1 MDTTVVPQRHVHIS
15 VPQRDYHF
23 IRTLSQ
29 KMGWTL
35 HPQRKSGMQK
45 AVEDVQAGRVYEA
58 ASVDDLLAQLD
69 TSVNGHWYTL

>member
-1 MDTTVVPQRHVHIS
+1 MEAVVVPQRQVHLS

-35 HPQRKSGMQK
+35 HVPRKSGMQK
-45 AVEDVQAGRVYEA
+45 AVEDVRAGRVYEA
-58 ASVDDLLAQLD
+58 ASVDDLLAQLEA
-69 TSVNGHWYTL
+69 